1 MNINTEN
8 IDLNTFSHKQPYPLI
23 KRVFD
28 ILILLILSPIL
39 ILIINI
45 ICILIWIEDRNNPF
59 FIQMRTGTYGKRFPM
74 FKFRTMVPNADVLK
88 KELMHLNEL
97 EYPDFKIQDD
107 PRITKIGRFLRRTS
121 LDELPQFF
129 NVAMGDMSLV
139 GPRPTSFPAETY
151 EPWQRERLMVVPGVT
166 GLWQVCGRSDI
177 EFNERVELDIQY
189 IEQQSFAYDLT
200 ILWRTVSS
208 VLKCRGAY

>member
-1 MNINTEN
+1 MNISSEN
-8 IDLNTFSHKQPYPLI
+8 IDLNSLSLKNAYPLS
-23 KRVFD
+23 KRGFD
-28 ILILLILSPIL
+28 ILILLIFSPFL
-39 ILIINI
+39 LLVINI
-45 ICILIWIEDRNNPF
+45 IAILIWVEDRNNPF
-59 FIQMRTGTYGKRFPM
+59 FIQMRTGTYGNRFPM
-74 FKFRTMVPNADVLK
+74 FKFRTMVPNADELK

-97 EYPDFKIQDD
+97 EYPDFKIQND
-107 PRITKIGRFLRRTS
+107 PRITRVGRILRRTS
-121 LDELPQFF
+121 LDELPQFI
-129 NVAMGDMSLV
+129 NVALGDMSLV

-151 EPWQRERLMVVPGVT
+151 EPWQRARLMVVPGLT

-189 IEQQSFAYDLT
+189 IEQQSCVLDLS